1 MANHKLTK
9 TKYITSI
16 HELKKVSINPTPLVL
31 LVGRSNVGKSSIFNY
46 LTNTKLARASK
57 IPGRTQALNIF
68 EALLNNK
75 QIHIVDSPG
84 LGYAKLSIHKQN
96 FTNSLLTDYLKL
108 QKQIFCLFHIVD
120 SNIPLN
126 IIDCEL
132 SKSLKNTTLHYYLLI
147 TKIDRI
153 PNSKRESIK
162 KNFAKILKLNTGHCF
177 CTSTKKNIGREFILE
192 NLSRNLETH
201 VSDNKFVE
209 LGGIEPPA
217 S

>member
-1 MANHKLTK
+1 MVNHRLTK
-9 TKYITSI
+9 TNYVTSV
-16 HELKKVSINPTPLVL
+16 HELKTVIVNTIPTIL

-46 LTNTKLARASK
+46 LTNTKLARVSK

-84 LGYAKLSIHKQN
+84 LGYANLSIHKQN
-96 FTNSLLTDYLKL
+96 LTNSLLTDYLNL
-108 QKQIFCLFHIVD
+108 QKQIFCLLHIVD

-132 SKSLKNTTLHYYLLI
+132 SKTLKNTTLNYCLLI

-153 PNSKRESIK
+153 PISKRNDIK
-162 KNFAKILKLNTGHCF
+162 NYFTETLRLNTKHCF
-177 CTSTKKNIGREFILE
+177 CTSAKKNIGKKSVLE
-192 NLSRNLETH
+192 SLSHNLETY
-201 VSDNKFVE
+201 SNDGEFVE
-209 LGGIEPPA
+209 LGGIEPPT